1 MGKNTLLTLPR
12 RHSGMATSPRMTPT
26 RLPRPVSSPP
36 RRLSRARTSRQSS
49 GRSRR
54 AATVKEAL
62 QREEIAADLATKAA
76 KMEDAIVTGGPVP
89 KTVMALITDSS
100 GKTDA
105 NALDAA
111 RAAALSANVAM
122 KTQDDFHD
130 FVAHKKQWKKHY
142 DDLFKKKVAE
152 LKAAK

>member
-1 MGKNTLLTLPR
+1 
-12 RHSGMATSPRMTPT
+12 
-26 RLPRPVSSPP
+26 
-36 RRLSRARTSRQSS
+36 
-49 GRSRR
+49 
-54 AATVKEAL
+54 
-62 QREEIAADLATKAA
+62 
-76 KMEDAIVTGGPVP
+76 MEDAIVTGGRVP

-152 LKAAK
+152 LKAAKQAIIISAPHTDSFCNVIVSFRLPCFA